1 MSLSMQGKFDELS
14 KELINHVLG
23 FEEGEENFIRSE
35 QYVLSNLL
43 YHHCLAVNS
52 HNVRRSIDGLV
63 LKFSIH
69 GQHHRSQQLQNL
81 TSKFLASPFF
91 KDHDELDI
99 EWSLLSL
106 LLHLSNSPT
115 QVPVSD
121 DEILLTLNKS
131 SSPVKSL
138 HLAEENI
145 DWVAYLRQGEPEYV
159 VGVEQP
165 LSDWSSDDEKNE
177 TEDEALYNQYSPI
190 KSSSVA
196 VKDTCN
202 LPRAPT
208 AQELLEQSHRAQ
220 SWLAANTHTQYWG
233 SKKYQQC
240 APLSS
245 HPAANVAK
253 LWETKCGSR
262 GSQQLSEWAVMRE
275 TVWVLM
281 CPSTSHIFQY
291 NADQGFVVHP
301 EITIPS
307 LTPGAAKRLLEELCL
322 PLNQLLEIDAFLKKC
337 EVPSVDPPF
346 PVTLQAYATGIRLW
360 RHRFQSHLATIED
373 QIKKQEST
381 CTLSWLEGELYPWL
395 RTLSAIA
402 TVHSMAA
409 MRPEIS
415 PREAAVRLINGLCDG
430 VESAGEPGVRCVLL
444 RLLLHTLR
452 HYLSIINNWLLHGSL
467 VDHAQEFIIQR
478 SESVKVT
485 DETFWHDAFI
495 LNPHHQSEAKQSR
508 RSSLKFLSPLV
519 GALTTVGKSR
529 ELLAVLDVEP
539 LPRSSAIL
547 YLHQKSK
554 MDPEMVLEEVIIRH
568 IQDALYGSSEK
579 AKENTEGNEG
589 VADDSSALTE
599 VDQHMV
605 SNYQQVDPLLLA
617 AFIGD
622 AGTPASPTMTAQ
634 KDSVT
639 RMIEDMAEVPRAIS
653 VVSLLSSAISPL
665 IRKKEEEL
673 SARLTQVLLE
683 KYHMDRHCQA
693 VRSILLMEAGD
704 VMHEFYSHLFS
715 KIDIGES
722 IDGISLTLH
731 LQDCVTRL
739 VPDLA
744 PLFSVSVSSAS
755 GFLNSAEE
763 NKTDNQSVPADSMLG
778 KDSNQTKE
786 EEQDKNKLGSDSTTM
801 PLSKAGLPDIS
812 INYQVPYP
820 VNLLLSEKVLSQYNI
835 LFRFCLSI
843 KRATNG
849 LERLKFK
856 DLASWN
862 AVIGSGS
869 NTEDAAGPLLS
880 RLHRLQLLRLW
891 LLCFTRELHDH
902 FANTVFLPFHQ
913 TVEKL
918 FLSRPSLNVIIT
930 EHEKLLNRLIT
941 NCLMGSGK
949 TSSPL
954 QIVLNKVFWLSQR
967 LGQLWR
973 RDIGRVTCNE
983 LSAIET
989 QYAQVH
995 RYLVNFLTRLTTTN
1009 YLPHLEGLTRTLVD
1023 TVPLLTQ
1030 P

>member
-14 KELINHVLG
+14 KELITHVLG

-52 HNVRRSIDGLV
+52 HNVRRSVDGLV

-69 GQHHRSQQLQNL
+69 GQHHRAQQLQNL

-121 DEILLTLNKS
+121 DELLLTLNKS

-159 VGVEQP
+159 VGIEQP
-165 LSDWSSDDEKNE
+165 LSDWSSDEEKNE

-190 KSSSVA
+190 KRSSVGG
-196 VKDTCN
+196 KDSCN

-253 LWETKCGSR
+253 LWETKCGSK

-281 CPSTSHIFQY
+281 CPSASHIFQH

-337 EVPSVDPPF
+337 EVPSVDPPL

-360 RHRFQSHLATIED
+360 RHRFQSHLATIEE
-373 QIKKQEST
+373 QIKKQEHNSN
-381 CTLSWLEGELYPWL
+381 
-395 RTLSAIA
+395 I
-402 TVHSMAA
+402 
-409 MRPEIS
+409 
-415 PREAAVRLINGLCDG
+415 LINGLCDG

-495 LNPHHQSEAKQSR
+495 LNPHHQSEVKQSR

-547 YLHQKSK
+547 YLHQKSI

-568 IQDALYGSSEK
+568 IQDALYGSNEK
-579 AKENTEGNEG
+579 AEETTGGSEG
-589 VADDSSALTE
+589 VADDCSTLTE

-605 SNYQQVDPLLLA
+605 SHYQQVDPLLLA
-617 AFIGD
+617 AFSGD
-622 AGTPASPTMTAQ
+622 AGIPPNPTMTAQ

-704 VMHEFYSHLFS
+704 VMHEFYSQLFS

-744 PLFSVSVSSAS
+744 QLFSVSVSSAS
-755 GFLNSAEE
+755 VLNSAEE
-763 NKTDNQSVPADSMLG
+763 NKTDNQSVPADSILS
-778 KDSNQTKE
+778 KDSNQVKE
-786 EEQDKNKLGSDSTTM
+786 EEQDKNKLASDSTTM

-820 VNLLLSEKVLSQYNI
+820 VNLLLSEKILSQYNI

-869 NTEDAAGPLLS
+869 NTEDAAGPLRS

-967 LGQLWR
+967 LGQLWMK
-973 RDIGRVTCNE
+973 DIGRVTCNE